1 MGNIIS
7 NMGLYDLFAR
17 GVTGVVVLCAAHV
30 FCIVDI
36 LGKPDYVWV
45 LILCGYFLGLIAS
58 DVSPFLRLSSRSRAE
73 AIIAELLA
81 QCKMGE
87 FEKFTESITHSYRLI
102 NSISSILYWL
112 QSSNVKFLSNDSE
125 DRKDKLQTVFG
136 ALCEE
141 IIEQKI
147 NLYDTE
153 YYSQNNIWALYRH
166 FKEADNAIFTTYIS
180 EIISSKNIYRILWDT
195 TSLSSGSDG
204 LNRYYVNEENFHIF
218 FDNQSVADQ
227 LIEERPPRTDDE
239 KFVFSVYQ
247 VYKRGEKD
255 RYGYASVSKR
265 EIVEL
270 SL

>member
-87 FEKFTESITHSYRLI
+87 FEKVTESM
-102 NSISSILYWL
+102 
-112 QSSNVKFLSNDSE
+112 
-125 DRKDKLQTVFG
+125 
-136 ALCEE
+136 
-141 IIEQKI
+141 
-147 NLYDTE
+147 
-153 YYSQNNIWALYRH
+153 
-166 FKEADNAIFTTYIS
+166 
-180 EIISSKNIYRILWDT
+180 
-195 TSLSSGSDG
+195 
-204 LNRYYVNEENFHIF
+204 
-218 FDNQSVADQ
+218 
-227 LIEERPPRTDDE
+227 
-239 KFVFSVYQ
+239 
-247 VYKRGEKD
+247 
-255 RYGYASVSKR
+255 
-265 EIVEL
+265 
-270 SL
+270 